1 MRRFLS
7 VLIILLSGS
16 FIADAQQLSAEHLFL
31 KLRTKIDLVKDYVA
45 TVDMKIDVS
54 FMKVPRLK
62 GKLYFKAPDKMKL
75 ERNGGIS
82 ILPKNSINMTV
93 NNLMPQAGATVIDAG
108 TDNVDGKIVRVLKVV
123 PETESDIILSKIWV
137 DEKRLLALKTETTTK
152 DNGTVK
158 MELQFG
164 RFEKNGLPDKVI
176 FYLDVKDF
184 KLPKGVT
191 MDYETGTAE
200 AISKP
205 DKTKTKKGKI
215 QIDYLDYIV
224 NKGVADN
231 VFVEKKK

>member
-1 MRRFLS
+1 MRRFLG
-7 VLIILLSGS
+7 VLIVLLSGS
-16 FIADAQQLSAEHLFL
+16 FIADAQQLSAEQLFL

-191 MDYETGTAE
+191 MDYETGTTA
-200 AISKP
+200 ASSKP
-205 DKTKTKKGKI
+205 DKIKTKKGKI